1 MKRIITIALLLLTI
15 APCLN
20 AQKKELSQ
28 ARTIIKS
35 GKDIDKAITM
45 MDKLLSEPKNSGN
58 VQIWLTRAE
67 AYRALYEQGNER
79 LYLNQK
85 QDTAELFLN
94 ARKMFIAYEQLDSV
108 DALPDKKGKSQPKY
122 RRKHAE
128 YLKDYRTNL
137 FYGGNYFLRIG
148 RPEDAYSIMETFL
161 GTATSPL
168 FSSQSIGDDKNLP
181 TAAYVTVVAGYQ
193 MKKPAMTLAYSDKA
207 LLDSLR
213 LDNTLVYISETYREL
228 GDQGNYILSLWK
240 GFHNKPTSEYFFSR
254 LFDYYNNKHE
264 EDSAMMVVDE
274 ALRSNEGYM
283 IALKA
288 KSDLLLNRGDNDKC
302 ISLSKD
308 IISRDSTVTNA
319 YYNIG
324 AAYINKAMKRKEGR
338 VDAAARKKIRGYY
351 KNALRYMEDYRKL
364 EPDNIQMWGPALYDI
379 YLELNMGSKFE
390 EMERLLRR
398 NASL

>member
-128 YLKDYRTNL
+128 
-137 FYGGNYFLRIG
+137 
-148 RPEDAYSIMETFL
+148 
-161 GTATSPL
+161 
-168 FSSQSIGDDKNLP
+168 
-181 TAAYVTVVAGYQ
+181 
-193 MKKPAMTLAYSDKA
+193 
-207 LLDSLR
+207 
-213 LDNTLVYISETYREL
+213 
-228 GDQGNYILSLWK
+228 
-240 GFHNKPTSEYFFSR
+240 
-254 LFDYYNNKHE
+254 
-264 EDSAMMVVDE
+264 
-274 ALRSNEGYM
+274 
-283 IALKA
+283 
-288 KSDLLLNRGDNDKC
+288 
-302 ISLSKD
+302 
-308 IISRDSTVTNA
+308 
-319 YYNIG
+319 
-324 AAYINKAMKRKEGR
+324 
-338 VDAAARKKIRGYY
+338 
-351 KNALRYMEDYRKL
+351 
-364 EPDNIQMWGPALYDI
+364 
-379 YLELNMGSKFE
+379 
-390 EMERLLRR
+390 
-398 NASL
+398 